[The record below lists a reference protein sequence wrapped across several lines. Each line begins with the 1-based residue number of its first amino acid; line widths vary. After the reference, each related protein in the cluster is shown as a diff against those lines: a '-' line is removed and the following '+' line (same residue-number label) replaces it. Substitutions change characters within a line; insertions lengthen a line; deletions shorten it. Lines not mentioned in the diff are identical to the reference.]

1 MVTIMLSLRFTTILL
16 ITFIL
21 LPLTFSTAQQVSSSV
36 KKTLVVAAGSMLEN
50 ARSTPNVEQIGVAAV
65 GESDK
70 STRFIILGR
79 KMMMSRNSSSSS
91 IKPKKRCILAKCNNQ
106 QQEVVGEANNSLNT
120 KENDGFIPLNAD
132 YFVPRPHPPKNN

>member
-50 ARSTPNVEQIGVAAV
+50 ARSTPNVEIGVAAV

>member
-1 MVTIMLSLRFTTILL
+1 MLSLRFTTILL

-50 ARSTPNVEQIGVAAV
+50 ARSTPNVEIGVAAV

-91 IKPKKRCILAKCNNQ
+91 IKPKKRCMLAKCNNQ

>member
-50 ARSTPNVEQIGVAAV
+50 ARSTPNVEIGVAAV

-91 IKPKKRCILAKCNNQ
+91 IKPKKRCMLAKCNNQ

>member
-21 LPLTFSTAQQVSSSV
+21 LPLTFSTAHQVSSSV

-50 ARSTPNVEQIGVAAV
+50 ARSPPNVEIGVAAV

-70 STRFIILGR
+70 STRLIILGR
-79 KMMMSRNSSSSS
+79 KMMMSRNLSSSS
-91 IKPKKRCILAKCNNQ
+91 IKPKKRCVLAKCNNQ
-106 QQEVVGEANNSLNT
+106 QQEVVGKANNSLNT